1 MRTPKSLTGH
11 EPRVFAERVMR
22 VDSVLLGSRELSH
35 SRVWFKLDHLGPSC
49 LGEEKP
55 ASVAASE
62 ARIRCGRRSPH
73 PLRQVKPASVAA
85 KPASAAAGNQKKIE
99 ARIRAAGEVRIR
111 AAGEARIR
119 CGISLTHNG
128 SPKVYV
134 RYYKND
140 VYI

>member
-1 MRTPKSLTGH
+1 LRQNPQNPHPLRQEIKKKS
-11 EPRVFAERVMR
+11 
-22 VDSVLLGSRELSH
+22 
-35 SRVWFKLDHLGPSC
+35 
-49 LGEEKP
+49 KP
-55 ASVAASE
+55 ASV
-62 ARIRCGRRSPH
+62 
-73 PLRQVKPASVAA
+73 RQVKPASVAA
-85 KPASAAAGNQKKIE
+85 EPASIAAGK
-99 ARIRAAGEVRIR
+99 ARIR

>member
-1 MRTPKSLTGH
+1 
-11 EPRVFAERVMR
+11 MR

-55 ASVAASE
+55 AYVAASE

-85 KPASAAAGNQKKIE
+85 ELASIAAGK
-99 ARIRAAGEVRIR
+99 ARIR

-134 RYYKND
+134 RYYKSA
-140 VYI
+140 VT

>member
-1 MRTPKSLTGH
+1 M
-11 EPRVFAERVMR
+11 
-22 VDSVLLGSRELSH
+22 
-35 SRVWFKLDHLGPSC
+35 
-49 LGEEKP
+49 KP
-55 ASVAASE
+55 ASVAAE
-62 ARIRCGRRSPH
+62 
-73 PLRQVKPASVAA
+73 PASI
-85 KPASAAAGNQKKIE
+85 AAGNT
-99 ARIRAAGEVRIR
+99 RIRAAGEARIR

>member
-1 MRTPKSLTGH
+1 MHTPKSLTGH
-11 EPRVFAERVMR
+11 EPRVFAECVMR

-49 LGEEKP
+49 LGELKPASVRQEKP

-99 ARIRAAGEVRIR
+99 ARIRAAGE
-111 AAGEARIR
+111 ARIL
-119 CGISLTHNG
+119 CG
-128 SPKVYV
+128 K
-134 RYYKND
+134 
-140 VYI
+140 

>member
-1 MRTPKSLTGH
+1 MRQ
-11 EPRVFAERVMR
+11 
-22 VDSVLLGSRELSH
+22 
-35 SRVWFKLDHLGPSC
+35 
-49 LGEEKP
+49 EKP
-55 ASVAASE
+55 ASVAA
-62 ARIRCGRRSPH
+62 G
-73 PLRQVKPASVAA
+73 
-85 KPASAAAGNQKKIE
+85 E
-99 ARIRAAGEVRIR
+99 ARIRAAGEARIR

>member
-1 MRTPKSLTGH
+1 MHTPKSLTGH

-62 ARIRCGRRSPH
+62 ARIRCGRRSP
-73 PLRQVKPASVAA
+73 QVKPASVAA
-85 KPASAAAGNQKKIE
+85 EPASIAAGK
-99 ARIRAAGEVRIR
+99 ARIR